1 MLVYAEPR
9 AAKRRLERVLGPTA
23 PSLNALPRL
32 PRAGAPRRM
41 SRCRSLSTHPQA
53 ATGTFA
59 LKQAQGAGD
68 D

>member
-23 PSLNALPRL
+23 PNLNEPPQL
-32 PRAGAPRRM
+32 PRAGAARPL
-41 SRCRSLSTHPQA
+41 SRYRFSSTHPQA
-53 ATGTFA
+53 ATEWVA
-59 LKQAQGAGD
+59 LTKAQGAGD